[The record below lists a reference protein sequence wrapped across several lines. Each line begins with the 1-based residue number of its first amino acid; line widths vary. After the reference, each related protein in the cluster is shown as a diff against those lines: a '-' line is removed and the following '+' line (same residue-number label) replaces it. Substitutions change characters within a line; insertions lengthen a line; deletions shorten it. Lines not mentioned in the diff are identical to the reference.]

1 MNYPLLRYLFGMI
14 LLIVAAFLVLPL
26 AVAVI
31 YGESSGIYFL
41 YTMIAA
47 GLLGFLLT
55 RFKPAKRDMYA
66 REGFVFT
73 ALAWVVISL
82 IGAAPFTLSGQ
93 IPSYLDAVF
102 ETVSGFT
109 TTGASILTDV
119 EALDNGMLFW
129 RSFTHWLG
137 GMGILVFMLSLVNMG
152 GQANHLLRAESPGP
166 TVSKMVPNM
175 RKSAAILYGIYIVM
189 TAVEVVLLLIGGM
202 PLFDSLCT
210 AFGTAGT
217 GGFGIKNSSMGYYDS
232 YYLQGVV
239 SVFMALFGVN
249 FNVYFFLLM
258 KKYAMAW
265 RNTEVRAYFAII
277 AGSTLIITL
286 NILGMFPTAFDAFH
300 HAFFAVSSVITT
312 TGFSTTDF
320 DLWPQLSRC
329 ILVLLMY
336 VGGCAG
342 STAGGMKISRL
353 MLQVKS
359 LRRDYRRRR
368 QGFPAGDSVQSPWLR
383 AAQAAS
389 SPLRAGADGG
399 RKARQPGDGAGRSEL
414 HDPVFSGDAGVRAAG
429 GAGQSGFCH
438 HFHRRDGDAE
448 QHWPR
453 SGTGRPHGLLRG
465 LFAAGED
472 RPDGGY
478 AVRAAGAVPHADP
491 AHALDLAE
499 ILTKTVN
506 GAYRY
511 RSAPFLVSTW
521 LSLWESCHRR

>member
-1 MNYPLLRYLFGMI
+1 MNYPLLRFLFGMI

-55 RFKPAKRDMYA
+55 RFKPARRDMYA

-217 GGFGIKNSSMGYYDS
+217 GGFGIKNSSM
-232 YYLQGVV
+232 
-239 SVFMALFGVN
+239 
-249 FNVYFFLLM
+249 
-258 KKYAMAW
+258 AW

-329 ILVLLMY
+329 ILVLLMI
-336 VGGCAG
+336 VGACAG
-342 STAGGMKISRL
+342 STGGGVKVSRL
-353 MLQVKS
+353 VILCKALGS
-359 LRRDYRRRR
+359 ELRKLLHPRSVRVLTVDGKPVSRETV
-368 QGFPAGDSVQSPWLR
+368 QGVQSYMTLYFLVTLVSVLLVALDNLDFVTTFTAVLATLNNIGPGLGLVGPTGCF
-383 AAQAAS
+383 AAF
-389 SPLRAGADGG
+389 SPLAKIVLTADMLFG
-399 RKARQPGDGAGRSEL
+399 RLEL
-414 HDPVFSGDAGVRAAG
+414 FPMLI
-429 GAGQSGFCH
+429 
-438 HFHRRDGDAE
+438 
-448 QHWPR
+448 
-453 SGTGRPHGLLRG
+453 LLM
-465 LFAAGED
+465 
-472 RPDGGY
+472 P
-478 AVRAAGAVPHADP
+478 
-491 AHALDLAE
+491 
-499 ILTKTVN
+499 
-506 GAYRY
+506 
-511 RSAPFLVSTW
+511 STW
-521 LSLWESCHRR
+521 RKY

>member
-1 MNYPLLRYLFGMI
+1 
-14 LLIVAAFLVLPL
+14 
-26 AVAVI
+26 
-31 YGESSGIYFL
+31 
-41 YTMIAA
+41 
-47 GLLGFLLT
+47 
-55 RFKPAKRDMYA
+55 
-66 REGFVFT
+66 
-73 ALAWVVISL
+73 
-82 IGAAPFTLSGQ
+82 
-93 IPSYLDAVF
+93 
-102 ETVSGFT
+102 
-109 TTGASILTDV
+109 
-119 EALDNGMLFW
+119 
-129 RSFTHWLG
+129 
-137 GMGILVFMLSLVNMG
+137 
-152 GQANHLLRAESPGP
+152 
-166 TVSKMVPNM
+166 
-175 RKSAAILYGIYIVM
+175 M

-217 GGFGIKNSSMGYYDS
+217 GGFGIKNNSMGYYNS

-329 ILVLLMY
+329 ILVLLMI
-336 VGGCAG
+336 VGACA
-342 STAGGMKISRL
+342 R
-353 MLQVKS
+353 V
-359 LRRDYRRRR
+359 YRRRR
-368 QGFPAGDSVQSPWLR
+368 EGFPAGDFVQSPRLG
-383 AAQAAS
+383 AAQAAP

-399 RKARQPGDGAGRSEL
+399 RKARQPGDGSGRSEL

-438 HFHRRDGDAE
+438 HVYRRVGDAE

-453 SGTGRPHGLLRG
+453 PGAGRPHGC
-465 LFAAGED
+465 FAAFS
-472 RPDGGY
+472 PL
-478 AVRAAGAVPHADP
+478 AKIVLTADMLFGRLELFP
-491 AHALDLAE
+491 ML
-499 ILTKTVN
+499 ILLM
-506 GAYRY
+506 
-511 RSAPFLVSTW
+511 PSTW
-521 LSLWESCHRR
+521 RKY

>member
-202 PLFDSLCT
+202 PLFDSLVH
-210 AFGTAGT
+210 AFGTVGT
-217 GGFGIKNSSMGYYDS
+217 GGFGIRADS
-232 YYLQGVV
+232 IASYSPYIQGVITVFMILCGINFNLYYLLLLRQWRAALRSDELWTYLGLAVVATGV
-239 SVFMALFGVN
+239 
-249 FNVYFFLLM
+249 
-258 KKYAMAW
+258 
-265 RNTEVRAYFAII
+265 
-277 AGSTLIITL
+277 ITL
-286 NILGMFPTAFDAFH
+286 DLRGVYGGLGTCLRQAAFQ
-300 HAFFAVSSVITT
+300 VSSVLTT
-312 TGFSTTDF
+312 TGYATADF
-320 DLWPQLSRC
+320 DLWPGLSRA
-329 ILVLLMY
+329 ILFALLFI
-336 VGGCAG
+336 GGCAG
-342 STAGGMKISRL
+342 STAGGLKVSRAMIL
-353 MLQVKS
+353 LRTIRREVNRLVHPRRVTAVRCDGKALSSEVQRGVSIYFALYCLCILITFLCLSGEPFS
-359 LRRDYRRRR
+359 LETNLSAVVSCFNNV
-368 QGFPAGDSVQSPWLR
+368 GPGLGAVGPAGSYAGYSVLSKLLLSAAMLMGRLEIYPMLVGLSPSVW
-383 AAQAAS
+383 
-389 SPLRAGADGG
+389 
-399 RKARQPGDGAGRSEL
+399 RKD
-414 HDPVFSGDAGVRAAG
+414 
-429 GAGQSGFCH
+429 
-438 HFHRRDGDAE
+438 
-448 QHWPR
+448 
-453 SGTGRPHGLLRG
+453 
-465 LFAAGED
+465 
-472 RPDGGY
+472 
-478 AVRAAGAVPHADP
+478 
-491 AHALDLAE
+491 
-499 ILTKTVN
+499 
-506 GAYRY
+506 
-511 RSAPFLVSTW
+511 
-521 LSLWESCHRR
+521 